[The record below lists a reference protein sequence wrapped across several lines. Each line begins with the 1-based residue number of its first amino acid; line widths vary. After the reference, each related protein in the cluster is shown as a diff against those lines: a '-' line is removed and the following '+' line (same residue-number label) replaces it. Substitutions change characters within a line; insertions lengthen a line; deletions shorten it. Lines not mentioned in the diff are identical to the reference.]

1 MKKYELTNETMMW
14 CGKILYRIRAL
25 TDIGDDVKSGD
36 LGGWVENEN
45 NLSHNGDAWVYG
57 DAQVCGDAWVYG
69 DAQVC
74 GDAQVYGNAWVYGN
88 ARVYG
93 DAQVC
98 GDAWVYGDAQVYGNA
113 QVCGDAWVMKNAD
126 IHTTSDVLIIGP
138 IGSRD
143 GMTTFYRDKYN
154 QIYVKCGCKNTDIDT
169 WLKMVNETHGDNEHA
184 QAYRLAAEIAKLQI
198 KIGGDTDNEQV

>member
-45 NLSHNGDAWVYG
+45 NLSHN
-57 DAQVCGDAWVYG
+57 
-69 DAQVC
+69 
-74 GDAQVYGNAWVYGN
+74 
-88 ARVYG
+88 
-93 DAQVC
+93 